1 MAKVRKGPNCASMGL
16 AHALTGVKHSR
27 TLCLAAQA
35 RREPV
40 LVDLGEAGVGVPG
53 QRLLPVMPGLAV
65 LAAIERAAGA
75 RTKYDPI
82 PAHLR
87 RSPSDTVTNVVPVTR
102 PGGLSFRTHHRQR
115 VSGDACCA
123 HLLGSTRAAWIFVM
137 TTKTLTMR
145 TGPTGP
151 PCSPWLTASLRRPT
165 MSRAQH
171 RHLTEQL
178 HGASVHV
185 FSSNLFVPPWPGTRL
200 CEGI

>member
-1 MAKVRKGPNCASMGL
+1 MAKVRNGPNCASMGL

-87 RSPSDTVTNVVPVTR
+87 RSPSDTVTNVVPVT
-102 PGGLSFRTHHRQR
+102 G
-115 VSGDACCA
+115 
-123 HLLGSTRAAWIFVM
+123 RAACHSELI
-137 TTKTLTMR
+137 
-145 TGPTGP
+145 TGSAYQGTPVALISWG
-151 PCSPWLTASLRRPT
+151 
-165 MSRAQH
+165 AQEP
-171 RHLTEQL
+171 L
-178 HGASVHV
+178 GYS
-185 FSSNLFVPPWPGTRL
+185 
-200 CEGI
+200 